1 MPKKVDTML
10 RPTLD
15 NALPITTQVTMKT
28 YEITLSDNPFLV
40 DNPIGTDLVKVTHPD
55 FAPHGKYY
63 SRRHLKE
70 TPTDSSHTHTI
81 TVPVTRRSGT
91 NFEQPE
97 KATQSTSLTGA
108 LGKRLAEKSLDKPQ
122 VIHQVHGLQVSF
134 RYKTQLQISVN
145 YVTVCVC
152 L

>member
-108 LGKRLAEKSLDKPQ
+108 LGKRLKKVLTNHKSYTKYMDSKFPFDIKLN
-122 VIHQVHGLQVSF
+122 
-134 RYKTQLQISVN
+134 YKSR
-145 YVTVCVC
+145 
-152 L
+152 